1 MKTTTTTKTC
11 TQIELTGTEQD
22 ALDKVYAI
30 LAGIGTEMKF
40 AFANGISVESPIAL
54 SKISGEKLVE
64 VYHII
69 GELKNA
75 LYISI
80 EGDEFTNET

>member
-11 TQIELTGTEQD
+11 TKIELTGTEQG

-30 LAGIGTEMKF
+30 IEGIGTEMKI
-40 AFANGISVESPIAL
+40 AYANGISVEGPVAL
-54 SKISGEKLVE
+54 SKISGENLVE

-75 LYISI
+75 LYISV